1 MESRRLHFNITT
13 LILIRRHNSDLLRR
27 EGACCLQ
34 QAPFFFVFESF
45 TITISMQT
53 IYKYFISILLFAGVS
68 LCLYFQAW
76 AEFRVEGDWFLE
88 SIHAPKNIL
97 APSPKRTIV
106 IAIVDDGVR
115 VSHQDLQEFI
125 WRNPN
130 EVPANG
136 IDDDGNDYT
145 DDIYGWDV
153 ADANNTVT
161 PPEDRLEE
169 FYHGT
174 HLAGVMTRIA
184 RKAYG
189 DSAAERIQIMPVK
202 SLADRAGRTYLK
214 DGYKGIEYAVQSGAD
229 IILCAWSVGHISA
242 EESRILRNAE
252 RKGILIVGSAGN
264 FSQRTQQYPAAFEA
278 VLAVAAI
285 NQQNQKTEISDY
297 GLFVD
302 LSAPGMNVIGASA
315 RSDSDYETRSG
326 TSQAAA
332 IVAASAAI
340 VKLQHPSYS
349 WQEVTACL
357 KQSADPIDAVNQRFT
372 ASLGAGKLNLKAALE
387 CDLFNNEAAQPLVFM
402 KPQGYLYFDRR
413 RGETAAWTITPPG
426 EFKGLRF
433 RPQFDNNQ
441 TSGGTITFY
450 AGETP
455 NARMVASHP
464 LSELP
469 ESIYVAGTSAYV
481 IIQAKGKNKP
491 LTLLMDYKSE
501 PIDFSRLYC
510 TGTKYL
516 GVEGV
521 FDDGSGPDD
530 YAFNS
535 DCKWLITAP
544 KGKVI
549 QIKFSEFDTQAKI
562 DQVFF
567 FDGAGTHED
576 IMAIFSGP
584 NIPPELTTWHNQ
596 VLVWFVSD
604 SEKQGKGW
612 RAEYRFVDP

>member
-1 MESRRLHFNITT
+1 MYKQFLTMLLVSVLSFCLHAQARATSR
-13 LILIRRHNSDLLRR
+13 
-27 EGACCLQ
+27 
-34 QAPFFFVFESF
+34 
-45 TITISMQT
+45 M
-53 IYKYFISILLFAGVS
+53 
-68 LCLYFQAW
+68 
-76 AEFRVEGDWFLE
+76 EGDWFLE

-97 APSPKRTIV
+97 PPSPKRTIV

-115 VSHQDLQEFI
+115 VSHRDLQGFI

-130 EVPANG
+130 EIPAND
-136 IDDDGNDYT
+136 IDDDGNGYT
-145 DDIYGWDV
+145 DDIHGWDV
-153 ADANNTVT
+153 ADENNAVT
-161 PPEDRLEE
+161 LPDDRLEE

-174 HLAGVMTRIA
+174 HLAGVITRIA
-184 RKAYG
+184 RSAYG
-189 DSAAERIQIMPVK
+189 DSAADQVQIMPVK
-202 SLADRAGRTYLK
+202 SLADRANSTYLK
-214 DGYKGIEYAVQSGAD
+214 DGFKGVEYAIQAGAD
-229 IILCAWSVGHISA
+229 IILTAWNVGHISA
-242 EESRILRNAE
+242 EESRILRKAE
-252 RKGILIVGSAGN
+252 KKGILIVASAGN
-264 FSQRTQQYPAAFEA
+264 FSQRTEQYPAAFET

-285 NQQNQKTEISDY
+285 NQQNQKTEISNF

-302 LSAPGMNVIGASA
+302 LSAPGMDILGASA
-315 RSDSDYETRSG
+315 RSDTDYETRSG

-349 WQEVTACL
+349 WREITACL
-357 KQSADPIDAVNQRFT
+357 KQSADPIDAINQRFT

-387 CDLFNNEAAQPLVFM
+387 CSLSDDEGASSVALVN
-402 KPQGYLYFDRR
+402 PQGYFYFDRQ
-413 RGETAAWTITPPG
+413 RGKTAAYTIKPFG

-433 RPQFDNNQ
+433 RPQFKTKQ
-441 TSGGTITFY
+441 MPSGTINFY
-450 AGETP
+450 AGET
-455 NARMVASHP
+455 ADDRLVASHS
-464 LSELP
+464 LAELP
-469 ESIYVAGTSAYV
+469 ENVYVAGTSAYV
-481 IIQAKGKNKP
+481 TIETKGERTP
-491 LTLLMDYKSE
+491 LTLLMEYKAE

-516 GVEGV
+516 DVEGT
-521 FDDGSGPDD
+521 FDDGSGPND

-596 VLVWFVSD
+596 VLVWFVTD
-604 SEKQGKGW
+604 SELQGKGW
-612 RAEYRFVDP
+612 RAEYRFLDP